1 MASPQIVAYS
11 VRELVE
17 RPDALA
23 VYDDPVGYLAESGA
37 RWTEFLASNPRGH
50 LDDLAIVLAVV
61 GNRVVGNLR
70 AVPVELK
77 AGGTTF
83 RSLALRAF
91 FLDREWRAGGTG
103 GMMLLR
109 MLSST
114 RSAVASGG
122 PAPETVA
129 LYTRAGF
136 ITLGPLARFVRF
148 HSTRPLVGMAVR
160 GLPVAPVLSVPLDPL
175 ARLYYRVRA
184 PRTGTTLSFPAV
196 RAFSG
201 DLDAVVA
208 GRTGDHVV
216 REARDL
222 NWVLRFSPSLA
233 AHEIRDGGAL
243 AGYSL
248 IRSDDRPAATA
259 PRRMPA
265 MRVTSLLDFHLADP
279 QPGRLDQLLRHA
291 EAAADAAG
299 ADVLEVQTNRADL
312 ISRLRRSGFMHL
324 GGNKV
329 LLRPPA
335 GVAVDPARWQ
345 MTEAQGDTIFSA
357 LDVSAPVA
365 PGERVP

>member
-1 MASPQIVAYS
+1 MPSPQIVGYS
-11 VRELVE
+11 VRELIE
-17 RPDALA
+17 RPDALSA
-23 VYDDPVGYLAESGA
+23 YDDPVGYLRESGP
-37 RWTEFLASNPRGH
+37 RWTEFLASNPRGS

-70 AVPVELK
+70 AVPVELTVTG
-77 AGGTTF
+77 ARF

-103 GMMLLR
+103 GMLLLR

-129 LYTRAGF
+129 LYLHAGF
-136 ITLGPLARFVRF
+136 KDIGPLARFVRF
-148 HSTRPLVGMAVR
+148 HSTRPLAGMALR
-160 GLPVAPVLSVPLDPL
+160 GLPLASGLSTALDPL
-175 ARLYYRVRA
+175 ARLYYRARA
-184 PRTGTTLSFPAV
+184 PRIETTLSFTAV
-196 RAFSG
+196 RSFSE
-201 DLDAVVA
+201 DLDPVVN
-208 GRTGDHVV
+208 GRTDDHVV

-222 NWVLRFSPSLA
+222 NWVLRFSPALS

-248 IRSDDRPAATA
+248 IRTDDRPAATA
-259 PRRMPA
+259 PFRMPA
-265 MRVTSLLDFHLADP
+265 MRVTSLLDFHLADAR
-279 QPGRLDQLLRHA
+279 PGRLDELLRHA
-291 EAAADAAG
+291 SAAAHAAG
-299 ADVLEVQTNRADL
+299 ADVLEVQTNRGDL
-312 ISRLRRSGFMHL
+312 VSRLTRAGFIHV

-335 GVAVDPARWQ
+335 GVTVDPARWQ

-357 LDVSAPVA
+357 LDVSAPDA
-365 PGERVP
+365 AGGRV